1 MVVAEA
7 GPPSAGYTVTG
18 ATLGDDSRFVAL
30 LDHTVTFISAE
41 AHAASWAWDFGDGS
55 TASGA
60 AVTHKFETVG
70 SPNVTLT
77 VTGDGTNTIGTS
89 GAAIGF
95 NVQDPAVLYLG
106 PNGRYQV
113 RAIWS
118 STAQSTSG
126 VGTGINLTTD
136 TGYFWFFSPS
146 NLEVVAKVLDACS
159 VDGNIWAF
167 AGGLTNLHVELTVT
181 DSQTGATKTYTNP
194 EGTAFAPIQD
204 TQFETCPAG
213 GTPRAARVSPRRPRR
228 TLRPSSSRHRRRR
241 TPSWETRSPSR
252 RRPRASPA
260 RCNYK
265 WDFGDL
271 PANRAE
277 LSQHA
282 GTGVRRARLSG
293 GRHVHRDGHRDLRH
307 PVGDGLAVRGRVRL
321 RRDPASLDGVHGHRR
336 FASAWAAA
344 T

>member
-1 MVVAEA
+1 MSAFAAGPNPNTHVYAATGTYTVTVMASAGGVTKSSAISVVVADA

-30 LDHTVTFISAE
+30 LDHTVTFVSAE

-77 VTGDGTNTIGTS
+77 VTGDGTNTLPTTV

-95 NVQDPAVLYLG
+95 DVQDPAVLYLG

-113 RAIWS
+113 RAVWS

-204 TQFETCPAG
+204 TQFEVCPAG
-213 GTPRAARVSPRRPRR
+213 GNSQSGASVAAKATADAPTVALSAPTPANPVVGDSVSFTGDARGLHRYRRPTRGTSATARR
-228 TLRPSSSRHRRRR
+228 SHPLAAPRSARLRPA
-241 TPSWETRSPSR
+241 TLT
-252 RRPRASPA
+252 RRPVPT
-260 RCNYK
+260 
-265 WDFGDL
+265 
-271 PANRAE
+271 P
-277 LSQHA
+277 
-282 GTGVRRARLSG
+282 
-293 GRHVHRDGHRDLRH
+293 
-307 PVGDGLAVRGRVRL
+307 
-321 RRDPASLDGVHGHRR
+321 
-336 FASAWAAA
+336 
-344 T
+344 